1 MPLIIGLVVLIASV
15 LIILYFLYRLDLGKT
30 SDQEVCHNSVV
41 LKSKTAGF
49 VGSLDCRT
57 SYVCVSGGSDCA
69 NLGYSPNV
77 KVDSTNKEEVMKSL
91 ADEMAVC
98 WYEFGEGVDY
108 SSVEDISAF
117 EKVSCG
123 VCSIV
128 EFDANVQKNTKISYQ
143 EFYDYLRTTKKT
155 GSQTYL
161 QYLYSTNDLSLFSQ
175 DFKPNDYLNNNFN
188 FEKQYFILTG
198 HAKSGFYSPRFL
210 LSWTKSGPFKEVL
223 PQPVVI
229 LEKTQ
234 ENYEKIGC
242 DEFITKA

>member
-1 MPLIIGLVVLIASV
+1 MNKKAELTTAQLVGLIVITVSFVVILI
-15 LIILYFLYRLDLGKT
+15 LFFRLNLGEQTNK
-30 SDQEVCHNSVV
+30 EICHNSVV

-69 NLGYSPNV
+69 GLSSSSNV

-128 EFDANVQKNTKISYQ
+128 EFDANVQKNSKFHI
-143 EFYDYLRTTKKT
+143 R
-155 GSQTYL
+155 
-161 QYLYSTNDLSLFSQ
+161 
-175 DFKPNDYLNNNFN
+175 NFM
-188 FEKQYFILTG
+188 
-198 HAKSGFYSPRFL
+198 
-210 LSWTKSGPFKEVL
+210 
-223 PQPVVI
+223 
-229 LEKTQ
+229 
-234 ENYEKIGC
+234 
-242 DEFITKA
+242 IT